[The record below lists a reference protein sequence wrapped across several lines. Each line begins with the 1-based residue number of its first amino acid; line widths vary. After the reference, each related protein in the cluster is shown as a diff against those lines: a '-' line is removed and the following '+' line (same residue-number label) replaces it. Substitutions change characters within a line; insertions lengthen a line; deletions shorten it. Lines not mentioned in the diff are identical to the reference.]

1 MSFWEILNVL
11 SPGLPD
17 KYVSFAC
24 SVYLHGEKISNE
36 CTQIRVCPATQPPH
50 KAHPGHNHN
59 FPLASPF
66 ASSWASCLGPH
77 IPWVHYS
84 SQNSP
89 LNENMFLRSQKS
101 PPKCPCTKVASVNG
115 SVIVRSSSSHSTSLQ
130 STSHCRMFVC
140 LAHTGHPHLQ
150 RFLSSFS
157 SSRRFSPDI
166 STAHVLTLSQVFPS
180 STILW
185 LTRL

>member
-1 MSFWEILNVL
+1 MSYPLGFQTSMSPLPVQYTCMEKRFQMNARKPEYVL
-11 SPGLPD
+11 LP
-17 KYVSFAC
+17 SH
-24 SVYLHGEKISNE
+24 L
-36 CTQIRVCPATQPPH
+36 TPLH
-50 KAHPGHNHN
+50 KAHPNHNHN
-59 FPLASPF
+59 FLLASPF

-89 LNENMFLRSQKS
+89 LNENMFLWSQKS
-101 PPKCPCTKVASVNG
+101 LPKCHCTKVASRNG
-115 SVIVRSSSSHSTSLQ
+115 SVIVRSSSSRSTSLQ

-140 LAHTGHPHLQ
+140 LADTGHPHLQ

-157 SSRRFSPDI
+157 SFRRFSPDI
-166 STAHVLTLSQVFPS
+166 STAHVLTLFQVFPS